1 MARSVRIDVIT
12 STKAKGIGALLLNG
26 KFEKY
31 VEDNFSTPDSNTWK
45 NIGEDAE
52 EWWERVT
59 PVYWSNSKSRGYKST
74 GQFKKSLKHT
84 VGKNN
89 HALFF
94 FMKPIYSNA
103 VTTPSKEK
111 SSALQLKEIAAAK
124 KRLGSRPAMD
134 IGSTADIIKNIKK
147 LKSENSGP
155 EWASS
160 TSRKKKRN
168 ASSSWDKK
176 MDKLDKESRR
186 DPMRNLSGTPA
197 GSKEKVWE
205 YGSILRNGWGRVPK
219 YFWEDWHAA
228 FTKHLRKSTTI
239 EMEKDIKFKIRR
251 METGLGEEQ
260 RQAKITLAKIYD
272 NL

>member
-1 MARSVRIDVIT
+1 MARSVQIDLIT

-45 NIGEDAE
+45 KIGEDAE

-84 VGKNN
+84 IGKNN

-111 SSALQLKEIAAAK
+111 SSALQIKEIEAARK
-124 KRLGSRPAMD
+124 KLGPRPEME
-134 IGSTADIIKNIKK
+134 IESTADIIKKIKRWKKGDFEPRNTGRIKK
-147 LKSENSGP
+147 RS
-155 EWASS
+155 ASS
-160 TSRKKKRN
+160 L
-168 ASSSWDKK
+168 WDKRV
-176 MDKLDKESRR
+176 DKLDKESRR

-228 FTKHLRKSTTI
+228 FTKHLRKSTTM